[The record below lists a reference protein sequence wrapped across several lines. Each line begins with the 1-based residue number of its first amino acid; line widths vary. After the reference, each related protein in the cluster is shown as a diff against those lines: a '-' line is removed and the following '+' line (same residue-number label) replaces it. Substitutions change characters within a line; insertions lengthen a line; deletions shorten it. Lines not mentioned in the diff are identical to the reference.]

1 MAEVVKLPR
10 RPERFSAGA
19 DLALGTYHVVQAN
32 DVFTICRTIGAIRW
46 YPLTRREN
54 PAWFTWPTYASA
66 YEQIENNEDLCYHP
80 FWGR

>member
-1 MAEVVKLPR
+1 MAEEVKLPR

-19 DLALGTYHVVQAN
+19 DLALGTYHVVQTN
-32 DVFTICRTIGAIRW
+32 GVFTICRTIGSVRW

-66 YEQIENNEDLCYHP
+66 YEQIQNNEDLCYHP